1 MSPERLKATMPS
13 PVILQHVA
21 GTDIT
26 DTMVEEAAELF
37 SRFYGVWG
45 PLADQHLGSFAKQ
58 GRRVR
63 MSAANLRRQIL
74 PDHGDNSYVRA
85 MVGNE
90 LVGNVFATRYDIVSD
105 GPSTSKV
112 CWITQLCV
120 DPRYRRQVNPN
131 VRRGGNIDSQLDDS
145 NDSSESRACRGGHM
159 AGDFELTS
167 RRYLGDF
174 ESLRWRTRDRRSR
187 YSNSAEGA
195 GGDAKL
201 SSQLCQAC
209 QIARKLL

>member
-1 MSPERLKATMPS
+1 MSPERLEATMPS

-26 DTMVEEAAELF
+26 DTMVEQAAELF

-45 PLADQHLGSFAKQ
+45 LLADQHLGSFAKQ
-58 GRRVR
+58 GDREQQCSLEETPFLTLFLGRRVR

-105 GPSTSKV
+105 GPSTSKA

-120 DPRYRRQVNPN
+120 DPRYRRQGLATKVGLP
-131 VRRGGNIDSQLDDS
+131 QLIRMS
-145 NDSSESRACRGGHM
+145 GEA
-159 AGDFELTS
+159 AILI
-167 RRYLGDF
+167 
-174 ESLRWRTRDRRSR
+174 RS
-187 YSNSAEGA
+187 
-195 GGDAKL
+195 
-201 SSQLCQAC
+201 
-209 QIARKLL
+209 